1 MPNQHDIVRQFTEWA
16 ATAYYPKRVK
26 SVSCKWRANN
36 SSYELDLCMKNSS
49 VADIKYFVYPKRRRY
64 SMWLRKPTNTD
75 TGTDTNN
82 QHYVVSVS
90 DYQYPRGCRGSL
102 SLDVLIYFATHSF
115 YLFD

>member
-16 ATAYYPKRVK
+16 ATADYPERVK
-26 SVSCKWRANN
+26 SVSCKWHTNN
-36 SSYELDLCMKNSS
+36 SYELDLCMKNSS

-82 QHYVVSVS
+82 QRYVVSVS
-90 DYQYPRGCRGSL
+90 DYPYPRSCRRLPSL
-102 SLDVLIYFATHSF
+102 IVLIYFTTHSF

>member
-1 MPNQHDIVRQFTEWA
+1 MSNQHDIVRQFTEWA
-16 ATAYYPKRVK
+16 ATADYPKRVK

-64 SMWLRKPTNTD
+64 SMWLRKPH

-82 QHYVVSVS
+82 QHYIALVS
-90 DYQYPRGCRGSL
+90 DYPYPRSCRRLPSL
-102 SLDVLIYFATHSF
+102 IVLIYFTIHSF